1 MPYIGNEPADRFT
14 SIPTVQQFNG
24 DGSTTAFTLSRTVSS
39 DQDILV
45 SVDGVIQDTA
55 AYAVSSGTTLTFSAA
70 PSTGTANI
78 FVNHLGLTIGSVVHP
93 ASSALV
99 ATTGTFNDALS
110 AKGGAVF
117 NEDSA
122 DVDFRVESNGNAN
135 MLFVDGG
142 NDRVGLGTAAPAAT
156 LDVGGGLIADPTIRI
171 DSASGG
177 DPTLIFD
184 GSAANR
190 SGLIKFYDN
199 GSTTG
204 GFISYLHNG
213 DVMNFGAGTTGTA
226 SLTIGDGYVSMPT
239 QPAFSVHKNN
249 TDQNNL
255 GTGDVTV
262 TWAAERFDV
271 GSNFGAAG
279 FTAPVTGKYQL
290 QVSLRFNDLDA
301 DHVYMMVV
309 ISTSNENYRFIIDPD
324 FGQNAAFF
332 TISGTIL
339 ADMDASDTA
348 KIIVN
353 RDGGASTSDIEGDA
367 EYTHFSGF
375 LAC

>member
-78 FVNHLGLTIGSVVHP
+78 FVNHLGLTIGSVTHP
-93 ASSALV
+93 PSSALA
-99 ATTGTFNDALS
+99 ATTGAFTGTLGVTGVLTTTA
-110 AKGGAVF
+110 ATVF
-117 NEDSA
+117 NGGFASPNKSSVLVPDGTGDDDWA
-122 DVDFRVESNGNAN
+122 FKISNLEATDGRSYGLKINA
-135 MLFVDGG
+135 
-142 NDRVGLGTAAPAAT
+142 
-156 LDVGGGLIADPTIRI
+156 
-171 DSASGG
+171 
-177 DPTLIFD
+177 
-184 GSAANR
+184 
-190 SGLIKFYDN
+190 
-199 GSTTG
+199 GSTTDEALLITDHDASNVLFKVLG
-204 GFISYLHNG
+204 S
-213 DVMNFGAGTTGTA
+213 GAVT
-226 SLTIGDGYVSMPT
+226 MPA
-239 QPAFSVHKNN
+239 QPAFSVHKNG
-249 TDQNNL
+249 TDQNDI

-290 QVSLRFNDLDA
+290 QASIRFDNLDA
-301 DHVYMMVV
+301 SHNYMMVV
-309 ISTSNENYRFIIDPD
+309 IKTSNENYRFIIDPD
-324 FGQNAAFF
+324 FGQDAAFF
-332 TISGTIL
+332 TISGSIL

-348 KIIVN
+348 IIIVT
-353 RDGGASTSDIEGDA
+353 RDGGESISDIDGDA
-367 EYTHFSGF
+367 EYTLFSGF